1 MRRRKKAKE
10 REKDLAKQRIVR
22 LLRLADEVYPSEP
35 ELGLRYGE
43 LARRLA
49 LRTKVRIPEE
59 WKWRYCKGCGS
70 FLYPGIN
77 ADVRTRDRRLP
88 HLVIRC
94 RLCGEM
100 RRIPYLREKRARRSA
115 SR

>member
-1 MRRRKKAKE
+1 MRRKVRE
-10 REKDLAKQRIVR
+10 REKDLARQRIVR
-22 LLRLADEVYPSEP
+22 LLRLADEVYSKEP

-49 LRTKVRIPEE
+49 LRTRVRIPKE
-59 WKWRYCKGCGS
+59 WKWRYCKRCGS

-77 ADVRTRDRRLP
+77 ADVRIRDRRLP

-94 RLCGEM
+94 RLCGEV
-100 RRIPYLREKRARRSA
+100 RRIPYLREKRVKRVA
-115 SR
+115 SH